1 MKKLRTISLTLA
13 LLFFASIANAYSI
26 PYYNRD
32 STTHTFEVKINGSKY
47 EITFNSSTTG
57 TASCP
62 PGADVAEINCACGW
76 VTVKNGQKVEIKDGC
91 VKVV

>member
-1 MKKLRTISLTLA
+1 MKTRILSTVIA
-13 LLFFASIANAYSI
+13 LFFLSSMVRAYSI

-32 STTHTFEVKINGSKY
+32 SKTHTFEVKINGSKY
-47 EITFNSSTTG
+47 EITFTSSTTG
-57 TASCP
+57 TASCS

-91 VKVV
+91 VTVV

>member
-1 MKKLRTISLTLA
+1 MKKIRTIALTVALIFVAGLA
-13 LLFFASIANAYSI
+13 RAYSI

-32 STTHTFEVKINGSKY
+32 SKTHTFEVKINGSKY
-47 EITFNSSTTG
+47 EITFTSSTTG

-62 PGADVAEINCACGW
+62 PGADVAEILCECGW